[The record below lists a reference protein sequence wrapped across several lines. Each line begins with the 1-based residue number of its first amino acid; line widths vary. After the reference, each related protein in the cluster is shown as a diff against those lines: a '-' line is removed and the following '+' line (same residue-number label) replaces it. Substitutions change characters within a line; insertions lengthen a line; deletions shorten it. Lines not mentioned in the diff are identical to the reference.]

1 MAREPFWKN
10 AGCRPLTPFIYWKS
24 HLSIWKWEAGPGYQS
39 GKGLVFLA
47 FSPNSNSRRGDPEST
62 GPSIF
67 ILDRV
72 KEDWVIRKPAGAE
85 PRGPVRKKDHL

>member
-1 MAREPFWKN
+1 M
-10 AGCRPLTPFIYWKS
+10 
-24 HLSIWKWEAGPGYQS
+24 SIWKWEAGPGYQV
-39 GKGLVFLA
+39 GKVWS
-47 FSPNSNSRRGDPEST
+47 SPNSNSRRGDPEST

-72 KEDWVIRKPAGAE
+72 KEDWVIRKPTGAE